1 MKTNNTFKHI
11 FAATLLACGC
21 FLNANADDGNVYV
34 YKNGHVMFMDSKSK
48 IDSIALE
55 ENKTKVSFYGS
66 DKTQLYTTLASDID
80 SIAFDFT
87 APVADMLD
95 VKFGEDGS
103 VTDVSPMNNPI
114 ETYATTD
121 GENYVESTV
130 PTYYSD
136 EYGRY
141 VAEYHNQ
148 MGNSKLGPNGVYSKM
163 DFASNEDFINKLKD
177 GHTLETIVRVNEEV
191 PDAESK
197 WFSAHEAG
205 GTGLMICKSGKGLNG
220 HNEITF
226 LPYVTLDGNTSKTGW
241 KFCPSGV
248 TPEVG
253 TFYDVVGVWN
263 KEEGKAYIYIN
274 GELANT
280 VDAAGE
286 LHLPDNEAARWFG
299 IGCDAGPKG
308 GQWGG
313 NWDIVSVKVY
323 DAPLTEYDVK
333 MIYEKS
339 QQ

>member
-1 MKTNNTFKHI
+1 MKTNITLKHI

-34 YKNGHVMFMDSKSK
+34 YKNGHVVFYESQEKVDR
-48 IDSIALE
+48 IALE
-55 ENKTKVSFYGS
+55 ENKTKVSFYDS
-66 DKTQLYTTLASDID
+66 NNTQLYTASASDID
-80 SIAFDFT
+80 NISFDFT

-95 VKFGEDGS
+95 VQFDEDGS

-141 VAEYHNQ
+141 VATYANKW
-148 MGNSKLGPNGVYSKM
+148 GAGDLGTNGVYSKM

-205 GTGLMICKSGKGLNG
+205 GTGLMICKKKNGLNG
-220 HNEITF
+220 EDEITF
-226 LPYVTLDGNTSKTGW
+226 LPNVSADGTKSKWIWCT
-241 KFCPSGV
+241 SGV

-263 KEEGKAYIYIN
+263 KEEGKAYVYIN

-286 LHLPDNEAARWFG
+286 LHLPNKEAARWFG
-299 IGCDAGPKG
+299 IGCDAGTTS
-308 GQWGG
+308 GQFGG
-313 NWDIVSVKVY
+313 NWDIVSAKIY

-333 MIYEKS
+333 MMYEKS

>member
-1 MKTNNTFKHI
+1 MKTNITLKHI

-34 YKNGHVMFMDSKSK
+34 YKNGHVVFYESQEKVDR
-48 IDSIALE
+48 IALE
-55 ENKTKVSFYGS
+55 ENKTKVSFYDS
-66 DKTQLYTTLASDID
+66 NNTQLYTASASDID
-80 SIAFDFT
+80 NISFDFT

-95 VKFGEDGS
+95 VQFGEDGS

-114 ETYATTD
+114 ETYKNNN
-121 GENYVESTV
+121 GNYVESTV

-141 VAEYHNQ
+141 VATYANKW
-148 MGNSKLGPNGVYSKM
+148 GAGDLGTNGVYSKM

-205 GTGLMICKSGKGLNG
+205 GTGLMICKKKNGLYG
-220 HNEITF
+220 EDEITF
-226 LPYVTLDGNTSKTGW
+226 LPNVSADGTKSKWIWCT
-241 KFCPSGV
+241 SGV

-263 KEEGKAYIYIN
+263 KEEGKAYVYIN

-286 LHLPDNEAARWFG
+286 LHLPNKEAARWFG
-299 IGCDAGPKG
+299 IGCDAGTTS
-308 GQWGG
+308 GQFGG
-313 NWDIVSVKVY
+313 NWDIVSAKIY

-333 MIYEKS
+333 MMYEKS

>member
-1 MKTNNTFKHI
+1 MKTNITLKHI

-21 FLNANADDGNVYV
+21 FLNANADDGNIYV
-34 YKNGHVMFMDSKSK
+34 YKNGSVKFMVSQDKV
-48 IDSIALE
+48 DRIALE
-55 ENKTKVSFYGS
+55 ENKTKVSFYDS
-66 DKTQLYTTLASDID
+66 NNTQLYTASASDID
-80 SIAFDFT
+80 NISFDFT

-95 VKFGEDGS
+95 VQFGEDGS

-136 EYGRY
+136 EYGSY

-205 GTGLMICKSGKGLNG
+205 GTGLMICKKKNGLNG
-220 HNEITF
+220 EDEITF
-226 LPYVTLDGNTSKTGW
+226 LPNVSADGTKSKWIWCT
-241 KFCPSGV
+241 SGV

-263 KEEGKAYIYIN
+263 KEEGKAYVYIN

-313 NWDIVSVKVY
+313 NWDIVSAKIY

-333 MIYEKS
+333 MMYEKS

>member
-1 MKTNNTFKHI
+1 MNTNNTLKTLSTAI
-11 FAATLLACGC
+11 LLACGC
-21 FLNANADDGNVYV
+21 ILNANADDGNVYV
-34 YKNGHVMFMDSKSK
+34 YHAGHVVFMDSKSNV
-48 IDSIALE
+48 DSIALE

-66 DKTQLYTTLASDID
+66 DKTQLYTALASDID
-80 SIAFDFT
+80 SITFNFT

-95 VKFGEDGS
+95 VQFGEDGS
-103 VTDVSPMNNPI
+103 VTDVSPMHNPI

-121 GENYVESTV
+121 GENFSESTV
-130 PTYYSD
+130 PTNYNV

-141 VAEYHNQ
+141 VATYANQ
-148 MGNSKLGPNGVYSKM
+148 MGSSKLGTNGVYSKM
-163 DFASNEDFINKLKD
+163 DFASNEEFMQKLKD
-177 GHTLETIVRVNEEV
+177 GHTLETIIRVNEEV

-205 GTGLMICKSGKGLNG
+205 GTGLMICKAKNSLNG
-220 HNEITF
+220 QPEITF
-226 LPYVTLDGNTSKTGW
+226 LPNVSADGTKSKWIWGV
-241 KFCPSGV
+241 SGV

-263 KEEGKAYIYIN
+263 KEEGKADIYIN
-274 GELANT
+274 GELMNS

-286 LHLPDNEAARWFG
+286 LHLPNNEAARWFG

-323 DAPLTEYDVK
+323 DAPLSQYDVK
-333 MIYEKS
+333 MMYDNS
-339 QQ
+339 QH

>member
-1 MKTNNTFKHI
+1 MKTNITLKHI

-34 YKNGHVMFMDSKSK
+34 YKNGHVVFYESQEKVDR
-48 IDSIALE
+48 IALE
-55 ENKTKVSFYGS
+55 ENKTKVSFYDS
-66 DKTQLYTTLASDID
+66 NNTQLYTASASDID
-80 SIAFDFT
+80 NISFDFT

-95 VKFGEDGS
+95 VQFGEDGS

-114 ETYATTD
+114 ETYKNNN
-121 GENYVESTV
+121 GNYVESTV

-141 VAEYHNQ
+141 VATYANKW
-148 MGNSKLGPNGVYSKM
+148 GAGDLGTNGVYSKM

-205 GTGLMICKSGKGLNG
+205 GTGLMICKKKNGLNG
-220 HNEITF
+220 EDEITF
-226 LPYVTLDGNTSKTGW
+226 LPNVSADGTKSKWIWCT
-241 KFCPSGV
+241 SGV

-263 KEEGKAYIYIN
+263 KEEGKAYVYIN

-286 LHLPDNEAARWFG
+286 LHLPNKEAARWFG
-299 IGCDAGPKG
+299 IGCDAGTTS
-308 GQWGG
+308 GQFGG
-313 NWDIVSVKVY
+313 NWDIVSAKIY

-333 MIYEKS
+333 MMYEKS

>member
-1 MKTNNTFKHI
+1 MKTNITLKHI

-34 YKNGHVMFMDSKSK
+34 YKNGSVKFMISQDKV
-48 IDSIALE
+48 DRIALE
-55 ENKTKVSFYGS
+55 ENKTKVSFYDS
-66 DKTQLYTTLASDID
+66 NNTQLYTASASDID
-80 SIAFDFT
+80 NISFDFT

-95 VKFGEDGS
+95 VQFDEDGS

-114 ETYATTD
+114 ETYKNNN
-121 GENYVESTV
+121 GNYVESTV

-141 VAEYHNQ
+141 VATYANKW
-148 MGNSKLGPNGVYSKM
+148 GAGDLGTNGVYSKM

-205 GTGLMICKSGKGLNG
+205 GTGLMICKKKNGLNG
-220 HNEITF
+220 EDEITF
-226 LPYVTLDGNTSKTGW
+226 LPNVSADGTKSKWIWCT
-241 KFCPSGV
+241 SGV

-263 KEEGKAYIYIN
+263 KEEGKAYVYIN

-286 LHLPDNEAARWFG
+286 LHLPNKEAARWFG
-299 IGCDAGPKG
+299 IGCDAGTTS
-308 GQWGG
+308 GQFGG
-313 NWDIVSVKVY
+313 NWDIVSAKIY

-333 MIYEKS
+333 MMYEKS

>member
-1 MKTNNTFKHI
+1 MKTNITLKHI

-34 YKNGHVMFMDSKSK
+34 YKNGSVKFMISQDKV
-48 IDSIALE
+48 DRIALE
-55 ENKTKVSFYGS
+55 ENKTKVSFYDS
-66 DKTQLYTTLASDID
+66 NNTQLYTASASDID
-80 SIAFDFT
+80 NISFDFT

-95 VKFGEDGS
+95 VQFGEDGS

-114 ETYATTD
+114 ETYKNNN
-121 GENYVESTV
+121 GNYVESTV

-205 GTGLMICKSGKGLNG
+205 GTGLMICKKKNGLNG
-220 HNEITF
+220 EDEITF
-226 LPYVTLDGNTSKTGW
+226 LPNVSADGTKSKWIWCT
-241 KFCPSGV
+241 SGV

-263 KEEGKAYIYIN
+263 KEEGKAYVYIN

-308 GQWGG
+308 GQLGG

>member
-1 MKTNNTFKHI
+1 MKTNITLKHI

-34 YKNGHVMFMDSKSK
+34 YKNGSVKFMISQDKV
-48 IDSIALE
+48 DRIALE
-55 ENKTKVSFYGS
+55 ENKTKVSFYDS
-66 DKTQLYTTLASDID
+66 NNTQLYTASASDID
-80 SIAFDFT
+80 NISFDFT

-95 VKFGEDGS
+95 VQFGEDGS

-114 ETYATTD
+114 ETYKNNN
-121 GENYVESTV
+121 GNYVESTV

-136 EYGRY
+136 KYGRY
-141 VAEYHNQ
+141 VATYANKW
-148 MGNSKLGPNGVYSKM
+148 GAGDLGTNGVYSKM

-205 GTGLMICKSGKGLNG
+205 GTGLMICKKKNGLNG
-220 HNEITF
+220 EDEITF
-226 LPYVTLDGNTSKTGW
+226 LPNVSADGTKSKWIWCT
-241 KFCPSGV
+241 SGV

-286 LHLPDNEAARWFG
+286 LHLPNKEAARWFG
-299 IGCDAGPKG
+299 IGCDAGTTS
-308 GQWGG
+308 GQFGG
-313 NWDIVSVKVY
+313 NWDIVSAKIY

-333 MIYEKS
+333 MMYEKS

>member
-1 MKTNNTFKHI
+1 MKTNITLKHI

-21 FLNANADDGNVYV
+21 FLNANADDGNIYV
-34 YKNGHVMFMDSKSK
+34 YKNGSVKFMVSQDKV
-48 IDSIALE
+48 DRIALE
-55 ENKTKVSFYGS
+55 ENKTKVSFYDS
-66 DKTQLYTTLASDID
+66 NNTQLYTASASDID
-80 SIAFDFT
+80 NISFDFT

-95 VKFGEDGS
+95 VQFGEDGS

-114 ETYATTD
+114 ETYKNNN
-121 GENYVESTV
+121 GNYVESTV

-141 VAEYHNQ
+141 VATYANKW
-148 MGNSKLGPNGVYSKM
+148 GAGDLGTNGVYSKM

-205 GTGLMICKSGKGLNG
+205 GTGLMICKKKNGLNG
-220 HNEITF
+220 EDEITF
-226 LPYVTLDGNTSKTGW
+226 LPNVSADGTKSKWIWCT
-241 KFCPSGV
+241 SGV

-263 KEEGKAYIYIN
+263 KEEGKAYVYIN

-280 VDAAGE
+280 VDAAGK
-286 LHLPDNEAARWFG
+286 LHLPNKEAARWFG
-299 IGCDAGPKG
+299 IGCDAGTTS
-308 GQWGG
+308 GQFGG
-313 NWDIVSVKVY
+313 NWDIVSAKIY

-333 MIYEKS
+333 MMYEKS